1 MVAKALGHSPKNRIV
16 NIPLDGD
23 LEAAYGIYDGGKL
36 SKLVVLNLNAFN
48 QSTTA
53 ARPSRQ
59 YGFRVPG
66 HRAKIERLNAPGSDS
81 VSNVTF
87 AGISYDYD
95 LGKGKPVTVGSSEE
109 IAFVHDSVLNVQIPD
124 SSAALLTL
132 L

>member
-1 MVAKALGHSPKNRIV
+1 MVAKALGQSDDNKIV

-23 LEAAYGIYDGGKL
+23 LEAAYGLYDGGKL

-53 ARPSRQ
+53 ARPSRH

-66 HRAKIERLNAPGSDS
+66 HRAKVERLIAPGSDS

-95 LGKGKPVTVGSSEE
+95 LGRGKPVTVDSSEE
-109 IAFVHDSVLNVQIPD
+109 IAFVQGGVLNVQIPD